1 MATSPMLRRVHSRAG
16 APVCTEKSLV
26 TCVKP
31 VQEICKQDRRFRAE
45 HHPLPGRPCARCARN
60 VRACAQPRDAALSAP
75 ARLPASPSSRLLCS
89 AICELLCT
97 VEVLDSLV
105 AGTLGPLTGCDQGRC
120 LQVRGHTRT
129 GDASRPAPF
138 TLMRASHAPPS
149 LITPFTLMRANH
161 APPSLIICCMTRR
174 SVC

>member
-16 APVCTEKSLV
+16 APVCTEESSRE
-26 TCVKP
+26 P

-45 HHPLPGRPCARCARN
+45 HHPLPGRPCTRCARN

-97 VEVLDSLV
+97 LEVLDSW
-105 AGTLGPLTGCDQGRC
+105 
-120 LQVRGHTRT
+120 
-129 GDASRPAPF
+129 S
-138 TLMRASHAPPS
+138 
-149 LITPFTLMRANH
+149 
-161 APPSLIICCMTRR
+161 
-174 SVC
+174 